1 MSPEDTRLR
10 VLYITK
16 NSDRPESATII
27 GMRDRGVDV
36 MVMADIRS
44 PHVQRIRDA
53 GIEVHDV
60 PLDRKLDRAA
70 LRLIRR
76 TVTGTGVNIVHAFTN
91 RTVLHMVLATRG
103 LPVKLVAYRGV
114 IGNVSWW
121 SPLSWLRFLNPR
133 VSRIICVAEEIRRYL
148 LDLSLLGRRLDPEKV
163 VTINKG
169 HDLSWYTE
177 RPADLAQFG
186 IPPGA
191 MVVTCSSRLR
201 PRKGLWE
208 LVRALGRT
216 DPARDIHLL
225 FLGHEGNASLREE
238 IGQIPHPDRVH
249 FAGFRK
255 DAPAIMAASDVCALP
270 VLDGEGLSRAVIE
283 AMAYGVPG
291 IVTPVG
297 GNTDLIVDGE
307 CGLVVPVGD
316 VDALAAAMERMH
328 EDPAMRERMGR
339 AARERIATRFR
350 NSDTVDR
357 TLALY
362 REILDEGGVA

>member
-1 MSPEDTRLR
+1 MR

-27 GMRDRGVDV
+27 GMWERGVDV
-36 MVMADIRS
+36 IVMADARS
-44 PHVQRIRDA
+44 PHVQRIREA
-53 GIEVHDV
+53 GIEVLDV
-60 PLDRKLDRAA
+60 PLNRKLDREA
-70 LRLIRR
+70 LRLIRE
-76 TVTGTGVNIVHAFTN
+76 TVITHEIDIVHAFTN
-91 RTVLHMVLATRG
+91 RTVLHMVLATRS
-103 LPVKLVAYRGV
+103 LPVRLVAYRGV

-121 SPLSWLRFLNPR
+121 SPLSWLRFLNR
-133 VSRIICVAEEIRRYL
+133 RISRIICVAEEIRRYL
-148 LDLSLLGRRLDPEKV
+148 LDLHLLGWRLDPGKV

-169 HDLSWYTE
+169 HELDWYQDA
-177 RPADLAQFG
+177 PADLGEFG

-216 DPARDIHLL
+216 DPDCAIHVL
-225 FLGHEGNASLREE
+225 FLGHDGNDSLREE
-238 IGQIPHPDRVH
+238 IASIHHPERVH
-249 FAGFRK
+249 FAGFRT

-283 AMAYGVPG
+283 AMAYAVPA

-297 GNTDLIVDGE
+297 GNTELIVDGV

-316 VDALAAAMERMH
+316 VDALAEAMEAMYR
-328 EDPAMRERMGR
+328 DPDLRHRMGA

-350 NSDTVDR
+350 NTDTIER

-362 REILDEGGVA
+362 REVLAEDGS

>member
-1 MSPEDTRLR
+1 
-10 VLYITK
+10 
-16 NSDRPESATII
+16 
-27 GMRDRGVDV
+27 
-36 MVMADIRS
+36 
-44 PHVQRIRDA
+44 
-53 GIEVHDV
+53 
-60 PLDRKLDRAA
+60 
-70 LRLIRR
+70 
-76 TVTGTGVNIVHAFTN
+76 
-91 RTVLHMVLATRG
+91 MVLATRG

-114 IGNVSWW
+114 IGNVSWR

-133 VSRIICVAEEIRRYL
+133 SSRIICVAEEIRSYL
-148 LDLSLLGRRLDPEKV
+148 LGLHLFGLRLAPEKV

-169 HDLSWYTE
+169 HELGWY
-177 RPADLAQFG
+177 RDAPADLTQFG

-216 DPARDIHLL
+216 DSERNIHLL
-225 FLGHEGNASLREE
+225 FLGHQGNDALRDEVSR
-238 IGQIPHPDRVH
+238 IQHPERVH

-283 AMAYGVPG
+283 AMAYAVPA

-297 GNTDLIVDGE
+297 GNTDLVVNGE

-316 VDALAAAMERMH
+316 VGALAAAMERLH
-328 EDPAMRERMGR
+328 DDPALRKRMGQ
-339 AARERIATRFR
+339 AARERIGRRFR
-350 NSDTVDR
+350 SSDTVDQ

-362 REILDEGGVA
+362 QEILAKGPGP

>member
-1 MSPEDTRLR
+1 MR

-27 GMRDRGVDV
+27 GLREAGVSPI
-36 MVMADIRS
+36 VMADLRS
-44 PHVQRIRDA
+44 THVQRIRDA
-53 GIEVHDV
+53 GIPVLDI
-60 PLDRKLDRAA
+60 PLDRKFDREA
-70 LRLIRR
+70 LKVIRE
-76 TVTGTGVNIVHAFTN
+76 TILSSKIDIVHAYTN

-114 IGNVSWW
+114 IGNVSWL
-121 SPLSWLRFLNPR
+121 SPLSWLRFLNR
-133 VSRIICVAEEIRRYL
+133 RITRIICVAEKIREYL
-148 LDLSLLGRRLDPEKV
+148 LGLHFLGFRLDPEKV

-169 HDLSWYTE
+169 HDLSWYT
-177 RPADLAQFG
+177 ADPVDLSRFG
-186 IPPGA
+186 IPHDA

-208 LVRALGRT
+208 LVRALGET
-216 DPARDIHLL
+216 DSRKNIHLL
-225 FLGHEGNASLREE
+225 FLGHEGNESLREE
-238 IGQIPHPDRVH
+238 VKKLKHPERVH

-283 AMAYGVPG
+283 AMAYGIPA

-297 GNTDLIVDGE
+297 GNTELIVHGE

-316 VDALAAAMERMH
+316 VPALARAMEKLYD
-328 EDPAMRERMGR
+328 DPVLRQGFGEN
-339 AARERIATRFR
+339 ARSRIATHFR
-350 NSDTVDR
+350 NEDTVSK
-357 TLALY
+357 TLSLY
-362 REILDEGGVA
+362 QEILAG